1 MSDFTLG
8 CFVGGFLGV
17 LFTSCIVGAAMFAS
31 GGQIDRI
38 WQDEA

>member
-17 LFTSCIVGAAMFAS
+17 LFTCFIVGAAMFVS

-38 WQDEA
+38 GEDQP